1 MQLVISGWS
10 DDLIQIEGDI
20 QEEFN
25 VIKDGP
31 LIASLDIGGKLKV
44 YAIYDGCWSFAPGK
58 VDEDIEIPEH
68 WVLEFT
74 DIMPRKYSMGL
85 FVDTRH
91 ENVKVTLEEQ

>member
-31 LIASLDIGGKLKV
+31 LIAARS
-44 YAIYDGCWSFAPGK
+44 
-58 VDEDIEIPEH
+58 
-68 WVLEFT
+68 
-74 DIMPRKYSMGL
+74 
-85 FVDTRH
+85 
-91 ENVKVTLEEQ
+91 